1 MSDLTITTAGVTE
14 SKVSGAEVLQP
25 SKKLTQMNINS
36 VDITATLTSDGTSG
50 DVMFVTTK
58 IENAVATK
66 GGSAILQSLSAVL
79 TNNASDA
86 SGNAASATGAFKL
99 VFTSNSQV
107 LGTVSDLLGSR
118 TVDGGGAGDINSWSR
133 AVLDDTLAIV
143 DVSNVVDMG
152 ELAVASKANIGA
164 VLTAASD
171 SRDIYVWGIT
181 NSTNDYNGAA
191 ISLKFGIVQD

>member
-14 SKVSGAEVLQP
+14 SKASGAEVLQP

-36 VDITATLTSDGTSG
+36 FDITATLTPDGHSA

-79 TNNASDA
+79 TNHASEA
-86 SGNAASATGAFKL
+86 SGNGSNATGAFKL

-107 LGTVSDLLGSR
+107 LGTVSDLLGTR
-118 TVDGGGAGDINSWSR
+118 TVDGGGTGDIDNWSR
-133 AVLDDTLAIV
+133 AVLGDTLAIV
-143 DVSNVVDMG
+143 NVSNVVDMG
-152 ELAVASKANIGA
+152 ELAVASKTNIGA

-181 NSTNDYNGAA
+181 DSTNDYNGAT

>member
-1 MSDLTITTAGVTE
+1 MSDLTIKHAGSTVTQTRQ
-14 SKVSGAEVLQP
+14 EVL
-25 SKKLTQMNINS
+25 SNNKKLSQMNIDS
-36 VDITATLTSDGTSG
+36 FDITATLTSHGTSG

-58 IENAVATK
+58 IANAVATK

-79 TNNASDA
+79 TTNSTDA
-86 SGNAASATGAFKL
+86 SGTGSSATGPFKL

-107 LGTVSDLLGSR
+107 LGTVSDSLGNR
-118 TVDGGGAGDINSWSR
+118 VVDGGGTGNIDNWSR

-143 DVSNVVDMG
+143 SVSNVVDMG
-152 ELAVASKANIGA
+152 ELAVASKTNIGA

-181 NSTNDYNGAA
+181 DSTNDYNGAT